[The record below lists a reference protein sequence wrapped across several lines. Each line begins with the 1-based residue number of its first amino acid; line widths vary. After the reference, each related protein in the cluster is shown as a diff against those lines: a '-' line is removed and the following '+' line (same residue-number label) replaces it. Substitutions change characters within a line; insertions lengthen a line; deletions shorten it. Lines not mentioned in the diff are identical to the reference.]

1 MSLCDIVAVLEL
13 SGEGRPAETPA
24 LRQAIALAQGT
35 SASLSVM
42 IAAAKA
48 PRPFSPFSASF
59 VSALAN
65 EINDKAKAR
74 CVEVEGVARRLAA
87 EAGLTADIEI
97 RLEDLDAMRG
107 DAARRGRCHD
117 LAVVDQP
124 DAPLDG
130 RGVVFEALL
139 LDSGRPVLVATPARA
154 PAARIESATIGW
166 DGSACAARAVGDLL
180 GLFPTLKRA
189 HIVTVI
195 GDKDL
200 TGAASAEELAAHL
213 ARHRIESTV
222 DRIERPLDTSVAAT
236 LDART
241 QETGSDVLVIGG
253 FARPRWR
260 EIVLGGATNH
270 LVRKASVPLL
280 LAH

>member
-1 MSLCDIVAVLEL
+1 MSLCDVVAVLEL
-13 SGEGRPAETPA
+13 SGEGRPTETPA
-24 LRQAIALAQGT
+24 LRQAITLARAAE
-35 SASLSVM
+35 ASLSIL

-48 PRPFSPFSASF
+48 PRPFTPFAPSF
-59 VSALAN
+59 VSALAA
-65 EINDKAKAR
+65 EINDKAKLR
-74 CVEVEGVARRLAA
+74 CDEVEAAARRLAA
-87 EAGLTADIEI
+87 EAGLTADIDVRI
-97 RLEDLDAMRG
+97 EDLDAMRS

-130 RGVVFEALL
+130 RGVVFESLL
-139 LDSGRPVLVATPARA
+139 LESGRPVLVATPARA
-154 PAARIESATIGW
+154 PLARIESAAIGW
-166 DGSACAARAVGDLL
+166 DGSAYAARTVGDLL

-189 HIVTVI
+189 HIVTIV

-213 ARHRIESTV
+213 ARHRVESSVDTIERTV
-222 DRIERPLDTSVAAT
+222 DRTVAAT

-241 QETGSDVLVIGG
+241 QETGCDILVIGG

-270 LVRKASVPLL
+270 LVRKAGVPLL